1 MTNEV
6 RDERPRVLVLDP
18 LHPDA
23 VALLRTF
30 AQVDMVDGPALTPAE
45 LAARVDD
52 YHALLTRSRTPVPAA
67 VIARGERL
75 RVIGR
80 AGIALDNI
88 DLDAAESRSIEVVNA
103 PESTTQA
110 VAEMTYALMLA
121 AARHVSRTD
130 AALKQGRWENPDV
143 QGTGLQGK
151 TLGIIGF
158 GRIGRSV
165 AQIAPAFGMHVLV
178 NQTRTTSHL
187 SEEWRVEQVD
197 LAVLLQRSDYVTL
210 HVPMRPSN
218 RNLIGRAELALM
230 KPTAFLINTSRGGII
245 DEVAL
250 VAALDAGA
258 LAGAGLDV
266 FAGEPAPWP
275 ALAQHPRVVAT
286 PHIAAS
292 TSDAQRSAAMAVAEQ
307 VLAILQRKRVAE
319 TVGLRVVPVDKVAP
333 HERFHPTRVEK
344 LKQRLVAENKL
355 VNPPVVT
362 EIPGGRFVVLD
373 GATRVTAFRQ
383 LGIPHIVVQ
392 VVDFQKDNVK
402 MNTWF
407 HAVHCHHATG
417 SGSGSDQLLQT
428 IAAVD
433 GLMLTPIPVEQ
444 LPHTLWQRSAI
455 GYAVTAE
462 HQGLLLELSR
472 PDERDWLAVL
482 VDLVDAYGAWGEVT
496 RTLDTDHTAAAG
508 QHPGFAAL
516 FVYPQFSPEIVMQTA
531 ARGRLLPA
539 GVTRFLIPGRML
551 RLNAPLDLLASGKSL
566 GAKADWLDRL
576 VEEKLGN
583 RGMRYYEEPVILLD
597 E

>member
-1 MTNEV
+1 MTNDA

-18 LHPDA
+18 LHPDG

-30 AQVDMVDGPALTPAE
+30 AQVDTVDGPALTPAE
-45 LAARVDD
+45 LAARVND
-52 YHALLTRSRTPVPAA
+52 YHALLTGSRTPVPA
-67 VIARGERL
+67 VIIAQGERL
-75 RVIGR
+75 RVIGQ
-80 AGIALDNI
+80 AGIGLDNI
-88 DLDAAESRSIEVVNA
+88 DLDAAEARSIEVVNA
-103 PESTTQA
+103 SESTTQA

-130 AALKQGRWENPDV
+130 AALKQGRWEKQGV

-178 NQTRTTSHL
+178 NQTRATSHL

-210 HVPMRPSN
+210 HVPMRSSN

-245 DEVAL
+245 DEEAL

-266 FAGEPAPWP
+266 FAGEPAPLP
-275 ALAQHPRVVAT
+275 ALAQHTRVVAT

-307 VLAILQRKRVAE
+307 MLAILQRKRVAE
-319 TVGLRVVPVDKVAP
+319 TVGLRVVAVDKVTP
-333 HERFHPTRVEK
+333 HERFHPARLEK

-383 LGIPHIVVQ
+383 LGLPHIVVQ
-392 VVDFQKDNVK
+392 VVDFQKNNVK
-402 MNTWF
+402 MNTWY
-407 HAVHCHHATG
+407 HAVHSHHVTGGG
-417 SGSGSDQLLQT
+417 SGSEQLLQT
-428 IAAVD
+428 IAAID
-433 GLMLTPIPVEQ
+433 GLMLTPIPMEQ
-444 LPHTLWQRSAI
+444 LPHALWQRSAL

-462 HQGLLLELSR
+462 RQGLLLELSR

-496 RTLDTDHTAAAG
+496 RTLDTDYAAAAN

-516 FVYPQFSPEIVMQTA
+516 FVYPQFSPEIVMQA
-531 ARGRLLPA
+531 AAGGRLLPA
-539 GVTRFLIPGRML
+539 GVTRFLVPGRIL
-551 RLNAPLDLLASGKSL
+551 RLNAPLDLLASGTSL

-576 VEEKLGN
+576 VEGKLGN